1 MKKRIFVTVL
11 MALLCVGLLSGCKEG
26 WTKPEETEGGG
37 DITLS
42 GEMYSGKV
50 VVSVVL
56 HEDGTAECDA
66 NGTKTE
72 GTWEKGTG
80 DIAMV
85 AHIEV
90 NDEPVEL
97 QITEEDGVYSAPFDM
112 VPGLTLTGK

>member
-1 MKKRIFVTVL
+1 MKKRIIASILFIV
-11 MALLCVGLLSGCKEG
+11 LCVGLLAGCKEG
-26 WTKPEETEGGG
+26 WTKPEEPESGG

-56 HEDGTAECDA
+56 HPDGTAECDA
-66 NGTKTE
+66 NGKKSE

-85 AHIEV
+85 AHV
-90 NDEPVEL
+90 DVKGEPVEL